1 MAAQRKSEQ
10 NGDGPMKL
18 IQGALEEY
26 GKAHPKAK
34 IDLYRHSS
42 VSVRVRIVDISFE
55 GKSRTQREDEI
66 WPLLERLP
74 EEVVAELSL
83 LLLLTPKEARKS
95 FANVE
100 FDDPVPSLL

>member
-1 MAAQRKSEQ
+1 MAAQRKPRMKA
-10 NGDGPMKL
+10 DRPMTL
-18 IQGALEEY
+18 IQEALAEY
-26 GKAHPKAK
+26 GSAHPQAK

-42 VSVRVRIVDISFE
+42 VSIRVRIIDGGFE
-55 GKSRTQREDEI
+55 GKSRAQREDEI

-83 LLLLTPKEARKS
+83 LLLLTPNEAKKS